1 MLNSTIAKEGSA
13 NIIHLE
19 GELSAITAEE
29 LGKLLMGLVDEG
41 RHRIVLDL
49 GALTY
54 VSSDGLKPLL
64 EWREKTRKLEGGARL
79 VVCCLQQFVKTVF
92 EVTGLSSAFPAYDT
106 LEAAIDEV

>member
-1 MLNSTIAKEGSA
+1 MLNSTIAKEDNA

-19 GELSAITAEE
+19 GELSGATAEE
-29 LGKLLMGLVDEG
+29 FGKLLMGLADEG

-54 VSSDGLKPLL
+54 ASSNGLKPLL
-64 EWREKTRKLEGGARL
+64 EWREKTRHLGGGARL

-92 EVTGLSSAFPAYDT
+92 EVTGLSDIFPAYDSV
-106 LEAAIDEV
+106 EAAIHDV